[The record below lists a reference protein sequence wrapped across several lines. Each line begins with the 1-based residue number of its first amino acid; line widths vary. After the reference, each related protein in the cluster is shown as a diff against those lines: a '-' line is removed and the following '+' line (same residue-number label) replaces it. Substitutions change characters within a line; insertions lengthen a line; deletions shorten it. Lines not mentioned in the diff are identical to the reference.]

1 MTERQRDGGLRQAQ
15 TRGRR
20 AEGAEL
26 QSDCLLATR
35 SSLLAPLR
43 DTLEFR
49 SDRLEEARL
58 AGAEGE
64 KVDSGSE
71 TILEE

>member
-1 MTERQRDGGLRQAQ
+1 
-15 TRGRR
+15 
-20 AEGAEL
+20 
-26 QSDCLLATR
+26 
-35 SSLLAPLR
+35 
-43 DTLEFR
+43 LEFR